1 MSVVYI
7 SPSVL
12 KTALM
17 SSREGENMNIS
28 SLPKEGENKQRQP
41 SKIESCLA
49 GVSGRIHKSR
59 RLVLVRYK
67 RTAPFSQF
75 SSILINDYMSA
86 VFSSSAV
93 RHRTNPPFSNS
104 KVNSIRVNT
113 AGIQNEKYIC
123 VFLQLSERFLL
134 ALTQKK
140 AKNVIV

>member
-1 MSVVYI
+1 MSVANVSGKHMSVVYI

-59 RLVLVRYK
+59 LPVLILYK
-67 RTAPFSQF
+67 RTPFSQF
-75 SSILINDYMSA
+75 SSILINDYMSS

-93 RHRTNPPFSNS
+93 QHRTNPPFNNS
-104 KVNSIRVNT
+104 KVNNIRVNT
-113 AGIQNEKYIC
+113 AGAQNEK
-123 VFLQLSERFLL
+123 
-134 ALTQKK
+134 
-140 AKNVIV
+140 N